1 MLRLFNGEASYFHTI
16 WDGVYFKCIAHVS
29 CSKWGEECFDC
40 SLVSGKLH
48 VRLLVTPDL
57 FRNKHTYD
65 EDDSVLQQIIQ
76 TCLQTFVTLQALG
89 KSNDDIAG
97 LIRFITCNRGILLD
111 ETFDLLLHGY
121 AEFRSRTV
129 LA

>member
-1 MLRLFNGEASYFHTI
+1 MLRLFNGKTYFHTI
-16 WDGVYFKCIAHVS
+16 WDGVYFKCVTHVS

-40 SLVSGKLH
+40 SLVSGNLC

-65 EDDSVLQQIIQ
+65 EDDSVLEQIIH